1 MNAIFTVYGDN
12 SGKYLIFN
20 RASADFRLDEQL
32 DSGNVVTILEEQ
44 IPFPPMSMGELVF
57 QDNNALE
64 RLPCYFFDSVEE
76 REEKYFI
83 HNLLLIEPTRR
94 LMGILI
100 DGMKVT
106 QPIDGN
112 TKKTLY
118 NIVERLLKVCS
129 MLGEND
135 TPEFSLTSDDKI
147 LSLLQN
153 TESPEFAWEAETQL
167 WECLKDIGDVINCIP
182 RLTFNSNKTAF
193 NVVTFDAVNK
203 VTGEREL

>member
-1 MNAIFTVYGDN
+1 M
-12 SGKYLIFN
+12 
-20 RASADFRLDEQL
+20 
-32 DSGNVVTILEEQ
+32 LE
-44 IPFPPMSMGELVF
+44 IIW
-57 QDNNALE
+57 
-64 RLPCYFFDSVEE
+64 FDSVEE

-135 TPEFSLTSDDKI
+135 APEFSLTSDDKI

-182 RLTFNSNKTAF
+182 RLTFNLNKTAF